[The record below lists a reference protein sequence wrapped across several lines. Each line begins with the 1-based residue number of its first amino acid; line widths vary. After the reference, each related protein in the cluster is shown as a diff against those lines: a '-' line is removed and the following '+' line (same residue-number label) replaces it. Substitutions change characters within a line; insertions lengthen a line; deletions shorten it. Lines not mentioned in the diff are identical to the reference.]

1 MENCHICDMCG
12 FVAQTKKIFSKH
24 KKTHDTGE
32 FSCDMCSKEFTRLQ
46 SLWEHNSKVHSSNK
60 FTCSICDKDFSVKN
74 RLKQHEEVHKPKIS
88 CPHCMKEIRNL
99 EKHIKTCKKYN
110 IINTSE
116 IINTSKCNLCNVD
129 CGNLENLRK
138 HMSLYHNNLCDDCGK
153 IQLILT

>member
-1 MENCHICDMCG
+1 M
-12 FVAQTKKIFSKH
+12 
-24 KKTHDTGE
+24 
-32 FSCDMCSKEFTRLQ
+32 
-46 SLWEHNSKVHSSNK
+46 
-60 FTCSICDKDFSVKN
+60 
-74 RLKQHEEVHKPKIS
+74 HKPKIS

-138 HMSLYHNNLCDDCGK
+138 HMSLYHNNLCDDYGK

>member
-1 MENCHICDMCG
+1 
-12 FVAQTKKIFSKH
+12 
-24 KKTHDTGE
+24 
-32 FSCDMCSKEFTRLQ
+32 
-46 SLWEHNSKVHSSNK
+46 
-60 FTCSICDKDFSVKN
+60 
-74 RLKQHEEVHKPKIS
+74 
-88 CPHCMKEIRNL
+88 MKEIRNL

-153 IQLILT
+153 IQFIPT